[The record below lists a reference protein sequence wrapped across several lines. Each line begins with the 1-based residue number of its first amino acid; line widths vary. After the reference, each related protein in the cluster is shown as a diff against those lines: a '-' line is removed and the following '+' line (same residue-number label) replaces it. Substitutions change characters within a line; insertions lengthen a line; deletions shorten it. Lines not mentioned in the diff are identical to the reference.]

1 MCGHLHLLVS
11 CFIRSRQS
19 PRVLGTQRLRP
30 LSTGQA
36 GVLNGQQAKW
46 HQTIKGKSKTEKSI
60 SSSAMEM
67 DLMEQGEHNG
77 FAVAS

>member
-1 MCGHLHLLVS
+1 MKVPCVDTFICRPVEMLLVLS
-11 CFIRSRQS
+11 GLDRAPGPWAPSLS
-19 PRVLGTQRLRP
+19 QRLRP
-30 LSTGQA
+30 SS
-36 GVLNGQQAKW
+36 
-46 HQTIKGKSKTEKSI
+46 KGMSKTEKSI